1 MCGSIIA
8 CSFAQHR
15 PSSRTA
21 RVKQRRTLP
30 PSRETLCLRH
40 YSRYTSIQDVAG
52 LCDRVHPANVALK
65 RLVSH
70 GTHRPILHDSLALR
84 DRDYLNVRNVQPVAL
99 PVLELSHLAVGGYAC
114 CAGGRKTPA
123 AHGCVLVRDTHTS

>member
-8 CSFAQHR
+8 CSSAQHR
-15 PSSRTA
+15 PSSRTTPA
-21 RVKQRRTLP
+21 MQTHSPTRPAVP
-30 PSRETLCLRH
+30 VA
-40 YSRYTSIQDVAG
+40 YSRYTSVQDVVG
-52 LCDRVHPANVALK
+52 LCDRFHPANVALK

-99 PVLELSHLAVGGYAC
+99 PVLELSHPAVGGYAC
-114 CAGGRKTPA
+114 CTGGRKTPV
-123 AHGCVLVRDTHTS
+123 AHDCVLVRDTHTS